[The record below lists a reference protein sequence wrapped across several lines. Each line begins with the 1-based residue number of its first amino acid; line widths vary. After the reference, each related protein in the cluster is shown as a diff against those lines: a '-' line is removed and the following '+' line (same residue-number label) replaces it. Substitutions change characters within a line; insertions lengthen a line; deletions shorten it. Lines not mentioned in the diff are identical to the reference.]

1 MSGVDPAVPPLRQT
15 GPTPP
20 GGQFR
25 QRVTSAP
32 NADRITANGTFPQR
46 AGEGAESRVKAAFAG
61 AKFDDISGT
70 LLGPVRFALLYW
82 AATFVIFLFSNLTTE
97 VRNMGT
103 LVVFVIACFVGFH
116 LGYRAGLAGYLRQR
130 VAAQIPSFGRSSID
144 VFLVMGGAVYFLMW
158 SLNQLIE
165 FDLTNPVAL
174 VQAILNPGEA
184 YKAKFEIA
192 QERLNSQYSSSL
204 GQILVL
210 TSVFYALFVPLVVT
224 SWVNLP
230 RAVRLLALAAIGFY
244 VVSFLAIGTMKG
256 LGDVV
261 LFVLTGISVLIAK
274 RRLAAGMVMSRRRTY
289 LLLSIVGG
297 AFFAYMLVSQV
308 QRAEQFQITE
318 SPIVGDVS
326 QSFVA
331 QQFGHDAAYGFYTI
345 LAYPSHGYAGLAFSL
360 EQPFVFSRGAGSS
373 LAIESYRQ
381 QYMGGGDNRFLT
393 YPFRAE
399 QATGWDAQMF
409 WSTALPWLASD
420 VSFFGVP
427 FLLALLGFVYA
438 RLWLAALYG
447 SNPLTVGGLG
457 LMIMFI
463 AFMPANNQVMVSRQ
477 GLWAVAS
484 LVAVGALVAL
494 TRRNRAH

>member
-1 MSGVDPAVPPLRQT
+1 MSGVNPAVPPLRQT
-15 GPTPP
+15 GPLPLASR
-20 GGQFR
+20 FR
-25 QRVTSAP
+25 RQVASAP
-32 NADRITANGTFPQR
+32 SVAQETTNGAFPQR
-46 AGEGAESRVKAAFAG
+46 AGEGAQSWVNTAFAG
-61 AKFDDISGT
+61 AKADDISGT

-82 AATFVIFLFSNLTTE
+82 VATFVIFLFSSLTTE

-103 LVVFVIACFVGFH
+103 LVVFVIACFVGFY

-144 VFLVMGGAVYFLMW
+144 VALVVGGAVYFLLW

-174 VQAILNPGEA
+174 IQAVLNPGEA

-192 QERLNSQYSSSL
+192 QDRLNSQYSSSL
-204 GQILVL
+204 GQVLVL

-224 SWVNLP
+224 SWNNLP
-230 RAVRLLALAAIGFY
+230 RAVRLLGLAAIGFY

-256 LGDVV
+256 LGDIV
-261 LFVLTGISVLIAK
+261 LFVLTGLSVLIAK
-274 RRLAAGMVMSRRRTY
+274 RRLAAGMVMSRRRIY
-289 LLLSIVGG
+289 FLLTIVGG

-326 QSFVA
+326 KSFVA

-345 LAYPSHGYAGLAFSL
+345 LAYPSHGYAGLAFNL
-360 EQPFVFSRGAGSS
+360 EQPFVFSRGAGTS
-373 LAIESYRQ
+373 LALESYRQ
-381 QYMGGGDNRFLT
+381 QYLGGGDNRFLT
-393 YPFRAE
+393 YPFRTE
-399 QATGWDAQMF
+399 LATGWDAQMF

-427 FLLALLGFVYA
+427 FVLALLGFIYA
-438 RLWLAALYG
+438 RLWRSALFG

-463 AFMPANNQVMVSRQ
+463 AFMPANNQVMISRQ
-477 GLWAVAS
+477 GLWAIAS
-484 LVAVGALVAL
+484 LFAAGALVAL
-494 TRRNRAH
+494 ARRNRAY